1 MSFSN
6 ALIILIT
13 FSFFV
18 CLTISMS
25 IIYSIYYFIDLN
37 HKLNKSRK
45 KLVFREKYQR
55 FKNTKTNIPPEYD
68 INIQLSQ
75 HTIYIRRL
83 LLIALINSFFPKQ
96 KDRDIKLGVNIQSYY
111 RFSNIVCLHL
121 IDKYMHYILI

>member
-6 ALIILIT
+6 ALIILVI

-45 KLVFREKYQR
+45 QLVFREKYQR
-55 FKNTKTNIPPEYD
+55 FKNTKFNISPEYD
-68 INIQLSQ
+68 IDIQLSR
-75 HTIYIRRL
+75 HTIYIRR
-83 LLIALINSFFPKQ
+83 
-96 KDRDIKLGVNIQSYY
+96 
-111 RFSNIVCLHL
+111 
-121 IDKYMHYILI
+121 